1 MDSPDG
7 NPQPFLAQFMQIT
20 LQAEAGEIAISVGI
34 ILVLL
39 LISALIS
46 GSEVAF
52 FSINRQQL
60 NELEESEVE
69 ADKRI
74 VSIIQRAKELLA
86 TLLIAN
92 NLVNITIVIL
102 SYFLTFKQFDF
113 SSFPVLGFVIQT
125 FVVTFLI
132 VMFGEVVPKVYAT
145 ENNLKMAR
153 KMSGL
158 VNFSMTILKP
168 MSWVLVQGTDLI
180 DRRFKQYA
188 QQVSID
194 ELNQAIEMTYDEVP
208 ENPEEKGIL
217 KGIVNFGNIS
227 VKQVM
232 VPRQDIKAIDI
243 DQNFTELKAQ
253 VIDWGYS
260 RVPVYKD
267 SLDRLEGILYL
278 KDLLLKL
285 DQPAD
290 YNWHALLRKP
300 FFVPEKKRIDDL
312 FRDFQTKH
320 THMAIVV
327 DEYGGCAGLITLE
340 DVLEEIVG
348 EINDEFDEEE
358 ESQLTQIDERTYVC
372 LGKISLQDL
381 SKNVGFDMTAFE
393 EEMGEADT
401 LAGLI
406 LEIAGRIP
414 ELNEQISYNGYD
426 FVVKEADDRR
436 IKTVQI
442 TIPGASID
450 PVVEGEQS
458 EI

>member
-1 MDSPDG
+1 
-7 NPQPFLAQFMQIT
+7 MQIT
-20 LQAEAGEIAISVGI
+20 LQAEAGEIALSIGVI
-34 ILVLL
+34 FILLFV
-39 LISALIS
+39 SALIS
-46 GSEVAF
+46 GSEVAY

-60 NELEESEVE
+60 NELEDSELD

-74 VSIIQRAKELLA
+74 VSIILRAKELLA

-102 SYFLTFKQFDF
+102 SYYLTFRQFDF
-113 SSFPVLGFVIQT
+113 STFPVLGFVIQT

-153 KMSGL
+153 RMSGI
-158 VNFSMTILKP
+158 VNFSMSLLKP

-194 ELNQAIEMTYDEVP
+194 ELNQAIEMTYEEVP
-208 ENPEEKGIL
+208 ENPEEKDIL

-243 DQNFTELKAQ
+243 EQDFSELKAQ
-253 VIDWGYS
+253 VIEWGYS
-260 RVPVYKD
+260 RVPVYKE
-267 SLDRLEGILYL
+267 SLDHLEGILYL

-285 DQPAD
+285 DEPANYD
-290 YNWHALLRKP
+290 WRSLLRKP

-348 EINDEFDEEE
+348 EINDEFDEVE
-358 ESQLTQIDERTYVC
+358 ESQLNQIDDRTFVC
-372 LGKISLQDL
+372 MGKISLQDL
-381 SKNVGFDMTAFE
+381 SKNVGFDMALFE
-393 EEMGEADT
+393 EEMGEVDT

-414 ELNEQISYNGYD
+414 EINEQISYHGYD
-426 FVVKEADDRR
+426 FVVTEADARR

-442 TIPGASID
+442 TIPGEDTPPIA
-450 PVVEGEQS
+450 EGAQS

>member
-1 MDSPDG
+1 LDSPDG
-7 NPQPFLAQFMQIT
+7 KPHSLFAQLMQIT
-20 LQAEAGEIAISVGI
+20 LQAEAGEIALSIGI
-34 ILVLL
+34 IPALL
-39 LISALIS
+39 FISALIS

-60 NELEESEVE
+60 NELEDSELE

-74 VSIIQRAKELLA
+74 VGIIQRAQELLA

-102 SYFLTFKQFDF
+102 SYYLTFRQFDF
-113 SSFPVLGFVIQT
+113 STFPVLGFVIQT

-153 KMSGL
+153 KMSGI
-158 VNFSMTILKP
+158 VNFSMSVLKP

-194 ELNQAIEMTYDEVP
+194 ELNQAIEMTYEEVP
-208 ENPEEKGIL
+208 ENPEEKDIL

-232 VPRQDIKAIDI
+232 VPRNDIKAIDI
-243 DQNFTELKAQ
+243 DQDFTQLKAQ

-260 RVPVYKD
+260 RVPVYKE
-267 SLDRLEGILYL
+267 SLDHLEGILYL

-285 DQPAD
+285 DEPES
-290 YNWHALLRKP
+290 YNWRDLLRKP

-358 ESQLTQIDERTYVC
+358 ESQLNQIDERTYVC
-372 LGKISLQDL
+372 MGKISLQDL
-381 SKNVGFDMTAFE
+381 SKNVGFDMDAFE
-393 EEMGEADT
+393 EVMGEADT

-414 ELNEQISYNGYD
+414 EINEQISYNGYD
-426 FVVKEADDRR
+426 FIVTEADARR
-436 IKTVQI
+436 IKTIQI
-442 TIPGASID
+442 TVPGEASNAD
-450 PVVEGEQS
+450 ANGEQS

>member
-7 NPQPFLAQFMQIT
+7 NPHTFLAQFMQIT
-20 LQAEAGEIAISVGI
+20 LQAEAGEIALSFGI
-34 ILVLL
+34 ILFLL
-39 LISALIS
+39 FISALIS
-46 GSEVAF
+46 GSEVAY

-60 NELEESEVE
+60 NELEDSELE

-74 VSIIQRAKELLA
+74 VAIIQKAKELLA

-102 SYFLTFKQFDF
+102 SYYLTFRQFDF
-113 SSFPVLGFVIQT
+113 SSFPVLGFVLQT

-153 KMSGL
+153 KMSVI
-158 VNFSMTILKP
+158 VNFSMSLLKP

-208 ENPEEKGIL
+208 ENPEEKDIL

-232 VPRQDIKAIDI
+232 VPRQDIKAIDV
-243 DQNFTELKAQ
+243 DQNFTEMKSQ

-260 RVPVYKD
+260 RVPVYKE
-267 SLDRLEGILYL
+267 SLDHLEGILYL

-285 DQPAD
+285 DETEE
-290 YNWHALLRKP
+290 YNWRDLLRKP

-358 ESQLTQIDERTYVC
+358 ESQLHQIDNRTYVC
-372 LGKISLQDL
+372 MGKISLQDL
-381 SKNVGFDMTAFE
+381 SKNVGFDMDAFE
-393 EEMGEADT
+393 EVMSEADT

-414 ELNEQISYNGYD
+414 EINEQISYNGYD
-426 FVVKEADDRR
+426 FIVTEADARR
-436 IKTVQI
+436 ITTVQI
-442 TIPGASID
+442 TVPGEATKED
-450 PVVEGEQS
+450 LEGDQS

>member
-1 MDSPDG
+1 LDSPDG
-7 NPQPFLAQFMQIT
+7 KPHTLFAQLMQIT
-20 LQAEAGEIAISVGI
+20 LQAEAGEIALSIGI
-34 ILVLL
+34 ILILL
-39 LISALIS
+39 FISALIS

-60 NELEESEVE
+60 NELEDSELE

-74 VSIIQRAKELLA
+74 VGIIQRAQELLA

-102 SYFLTFKQFDF
+102 SYYLTFRQFDF
-113 SSFPVLGFVIQT
+113 STFPVLGFVIQT
-125 FVVTFLI
+125 FVITFLI

-153 KMSGL
+153 KMSGI
-158 VNFSMTILKP
+158 VNFSMIVLKP

-194 ELNQAIEMTYDEVP
+194 ELNQAIEMTYEEVP
-208 ENPEEKGIL
+208 ENPEEKDIL

-232 VPRQDIKAIDI
+232 VPRQDIKAIDV
-243 DQNFTELKAQ
+243 DQNFTQLKAQ

-260 RVPVYKD
+260 RVPVYKE
-267 SLDRLEGILYL
+267 SLDHLEGILYL

-285 DQPAD
+285 DEPEH
-290 YNWHALLRKP
+290 YNWRDLLRKP

-358 ESQLTQIDERTYVC
+358 ESQLNQIDERTYVC
-372 LGKISLQDL
+372 MGKISLQDL
-381 SKNVGFDMTAFE
+381 SKNVGFDMDAFE
-393 EEMGEADT
+393 EVMGEADT

-414 ELNEQISYNGYD
+414 EINEQISYNGYD
-426 FVVKEADDRR
+426 FIVTEADARR

-442 TIPGASID
+442 TVPGEASNAD
-450 PVVEGEQS
+450 GNGEQS

>member
-7 NPQPFLAQFMQIT
+7 NPHSLFAQLMQIT
-20 LQAEAGEIAISVGI
+20 LQAEAGEIALSIGI
-34 ILVLL
+34 IFVLL
-39 LISALIS
+39 FISALIS
-46 GSEVAF
+46 GSEVAY

-60 NELEESEVE
+60 NELEDSEQE

-74 VSIIQRAKELLA
+74 VAIIQKAKELLA

-102 SYFLTFKQFDF
+102 SYYLTFRQFDF

-153 KMSGL
+153 KMSGIIG
-158 VNFSMTILKP
+158 FSMTVLKP

-194 ELNQAIEMTYDEVP
+194 ELNQAIEMTYEEVP
-208 ENPEEKGIL
+208 ENPEEKDIL

-232 VPRQDIKAIDI
+232 VPRNDIKAIDI
-243 DQNFTELKAQ
+243 DQDFTQLKAQ

-260 RVPVYKD
+260 RVPVYKE
-267 SLDRLEGILYL
+267 SLDHLEGILYL

-285 DQPAD
+285 DEPES
-290 YNWHALLRKP
+290 YNWRDLLRKP

-358 ESQLTQIDERTYVC
+358 ESQSNQIDERTYVC
-372 LGKISLQDL
+372 MGKISLQDL
-381 SKNVGFDMTAFE
+381 SKNVGFDMEAFE
-393 EEMGEADT
+393 EVMGEADT

-414 ELNEQISYNGYD
+414 EINEQISYNGYD
-426 FVVKEADDRR
+426 FIVTEADARR
-436 IKTVQI
+436 IKTIQI
-442 TIPGASID
+442 TVPGEANQAD
-450 PVVEGEQS
+450 ANGDQS